1 MRQQELEVKRR
12 SETGKGIARKLRAKG
27 YIPAVCYRKG
37 LDPVLLSLE
46 QRELERILQTAGG
59 QNILIQL
66 KIEGEAPSENQET
79 VIVKEVQKDPLN
91 RMLHADFMGVLMDQV
106 ITVEVAV
113 RLVGEPTEALREGA
127 MVQQLRRVVELECLP
142 GDIPEYIDAEIAD
155 LTMGESVHVEEL
167 KVPEGSRILT
177 DAKEPV
183 VVISA
188 PVEEEEEKPEEEE
201 LGEEVGEEEEGAD
214 KDNDKEKEKEE
225 EGSS

>member
-1 MRQQELEVKRR
+1 MRQQELEVIRR
-12 SETGKGIARKLRAKG
+12 SETGKGVARKLRAEG

-37 LDPVLLSLE
+37 LDPVHLSLE
-46 QRELERILQTAGG
+46 KRELERILQAAGG

-66 KIEGEAPSENQET
+66 KIKGETESENQET

-91 RMLHADFMGVLMDQV
+91 RMLHADFMGVLMDQL

-113 RLVGEPTEALREGA
+113 RLVGEPTEALREGG

-155 LTMGESVHVEEL
+155 LNMGESIHVEEL
-167 KVPEGSRILT
+167 KVPEGSRLLT

-188 PVEEEEEKPEEEE
+188 PVEEEEEEKPEEEE
-201 LGEEVGEEEEGAD
+201 PGEEVAEEAEEEG
-214 KDNDKEKEKEE
+214 KEKEKEE
-225 EGSS
+225 ESSS